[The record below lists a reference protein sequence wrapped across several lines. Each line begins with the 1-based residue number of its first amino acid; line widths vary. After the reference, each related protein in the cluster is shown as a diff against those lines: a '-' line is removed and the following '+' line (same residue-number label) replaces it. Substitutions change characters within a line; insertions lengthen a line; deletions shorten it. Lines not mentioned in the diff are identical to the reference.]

1 MRNADSEEPRKDA
14 ETQRNAMIFLMVE
27 FGIWILK
34 NHAETRR
41 RRDFF
46 GGGIWSAGFEEPRK
60 DAETQ
65 RNAMIFSDG
74 GIWDVD
80 FEEPRKDAET
90 QRNAMI
96 FSDGGIWDVDFE
108 EPRKDAE
115 TQRNAKIFLMVE
127 FGMQVLKNHA
137 KTQRREGTQRFF
149 LDFNLRVKFH
159 LLGP

>member
-1 MRNADSEEPRKDA
+1 M
-14 ETQRNAMIFLMVE
+14 
-27 FGIWILK
+27 WILK

-46 GGGIWSAGFEEPRK
+46 GGGIWSAG
-60 DAETQ
+60 
-65 RNAMIFSDG
+65 
-74 GIWDVD
+74 
-80 FEEPRKDAET
+80 
-90 QRNAMI
+90 
-96 FSDGGIWDVDFE
+96 FE